1 MEPIVYGLEE
11 EYGEDLTFD
20 SVNANLEPGR
30 TLLRTYGLRGH
41 PSYVI
46 VDPEGKSLW
55 SASGLL
61 SEDLLRTEIR
71 QSLQ

>member
-1 MEPIVYGLEE
+1 MQPIVYGLEE

-20 SVNANLEPGR
+20 RVNANLEPGR

-55 SASGLL
+55 SATGLL
-61 SEDLLRTEIR
+61 SKDLLRTEIR

>member
-1 MEPIVYGLEE
+1 MQPIVYGLEE

-20 SVNANLEPGR
+20 RVNANGEPGR

>member
-1 MEPIVYGLEE
+1 MQPIVYGLEE
-11 EYGEDLTFD
+11 EYGEDLTFY